1 MKDQLKIM
9 TAVLILVVGFVTYYY
24 ASFTVSEK
32 KIAELTLEE
41 ETSKKEIP
49 VDGSLFKILARES
62 DLEINYETKTVT
74 YKNAEFKLKPEM
86 MDVYYKIGLLNQ
98 SQNSVVVY
106 PIFTEAAYNKN
117 GFYDY
122 YSKKCDS
129 SCMTVPVQYNFSG
142 EYSAS
147 RAGFNSLRLLGY
159 HFITDVDIDK
169 NPEILKNYDKV
180 ILLHNE
186 YVTKTEFNAL
196 SKHPKIIYLYPNAL
210 YAEVTSN
217 YNTDTITLVRGHGY
231 PDEKIKNGFDWKF
244 DNSNF
249 EYDNSCTTWKF
260 YEINNGIML
269 NCYPEYM
276 IFKDESLLERI
287 KNY

>member
-1 MKDQLKIM
+1 MKDKLKIII
-9 TAVLILVVGFVTYYY
+9 AVLILVGGFAAYYY
-24 ASFTVSEK
+24 TNLTDSGKNTKES
-32 KIAELTLEE
+32 TLEK

-49 VDGSLFKILARES
+49 VDGSLFKILVDDD
-62 DLEINYETKTVT
+62 DLVTNYETKTVT
-74 YKNAEFKLKPEM
+74 YKNAEFRLKPEM
-86 MDVYYKIGLLNQ
+86 ADVYDKIGLLNQ

-106 PIFTEAAYNKN
+106 PIFTEAAYNKQ

-122 YSKKCDS
+122 YNKKCDS
-129 SCMTVPVQYNFSG
+129 TCLTVTIRYNFSG

-147 RAGFNSLRLLGY
+147 RAGFNSLRVLGY
-159 HFITDVDIDK
+159 HYITDIDIDK

-186 YVTKTEFNAL
+186 YVTKTEFDAL
-196 SKHPKIIYLYPNAL
+196 SKHPKIIYLYPNSL
-210 YAEVTSN
+210 YAKVTSD
-217 YNTDTITLVRGHGY
+217 YNANTITLIRGHGY
-231 PDEKIKNGFDWKF
+231 PDEEIRNGFDWKF

-249 EYDNSCTTWKF
+249 EYDNGCMNWKF
-260 YEINNGIML
+260 YNVTNGMML

-276 IFKDESLLERI
+276 IFKDELLLEKI

>member
-1 MKDQLKIM
+1 MM
-9 TAVLILVVGFVTYYY
+9 AVLILVGGFAAYYY
-24 ASFTVSEK
+24 TNFMVSEK
-32 KIAELTLEE
+32 KTIEPTLEE
-41 ETSKKEIP
+41 ASKKEIP
-49 VDGSLFKILARES
+49 VDGSLFKILVRDN

-74 YKNAEFKLKPEM
+74 YKNAEFRLKPEM
-86 MDVYYKIGLLNQ
+86 MDVYDKIGLLNQ

-106 PIFTEAAYNKN
+106 PIFTEAAYNKH

-122 YSKKCDS
+122 YNKKCDS
-129 SCMTVPVQYNFSG
+129 SCLTIPIQYNFSG

-159 HFITDVDIDK
+159 HYITDVDIDK

-186 YVTKTEFNAL
+186 YVTKTEFDAL

-210 YAEVTSN
+210 YAKITSN
-217 YNTDTITLVRGHGY
+217 YDTNTITLVRGHGY
-231 PDEKIKNGFDWKF
+231 PDEKIRNGFDWEF
-244 DNSNF
+244 DNSSF
-249 EYDNSCTTWKF
+249 EYDNGCTGWKF
-260 YEINNGIML
+260 YNITNGIML

-276 IFKDESLLERI
+276 IFKDESLLEKIR
-287 KNY
+287 NY